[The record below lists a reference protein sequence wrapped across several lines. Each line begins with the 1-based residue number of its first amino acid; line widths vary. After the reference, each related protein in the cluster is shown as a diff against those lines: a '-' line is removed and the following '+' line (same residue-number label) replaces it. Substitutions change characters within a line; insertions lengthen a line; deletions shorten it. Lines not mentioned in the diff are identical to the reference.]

1 MLFKMLKKI
10 FPKTLLG
17 RSLTILFMPVLL
29 LQLVMSYVFVDRY
42 LSKVSELLAGS
53 IAAQVAVLTS
63 VLEREDL
70 PKKDLMPLLN
80 QHFGFEVE
88 VLPPQAPPKTLE
100 PAWLE
105 EYLRHSLDLHL
116 EHAFSTKLG
125 EDLSQIDVYTGD
137 HTYRFTFESKRFFL
151 KTTLILLWWALLTPF
166 LLLCIATVFMRN
178 QVRPLRHLAL
188 VVEAFG
194 KGRAVDPFEPK
205 GALEVRRVARTFH
218 AMRERITRQREQRTQ
233 MLAGVS
239 HDLRTPLT
247 RMSLQL
253 AVMPETPDVLAL
265 KEDLQEMTKTLEG
278 YLSFARGE
286 GAEAMVEI
294 DGPGFMDGVL
304 KGTSSER
311 VFATLPQEEWHLMG
325 RPHGLHRCLSNLV
338 HNALRYA
345 SHLWLEVSVE
355 ENGISF
361 LLDDNGPGIPV
372 SLREE
377 VFKPFIR
384 LEGSRNPAT
393 GGTGL
398 GLAIARDIARSHGGD
413 IELDES
419 PQGGLR
425 VHLFIP
431 S

>member
-1 MLFKMLKKI
+1 MLFKTLKKI

-70 PKKDLMPLLN
+70 SKRDLMPLLN

-88 VLPPQAPPKTLE
+88 VLPPQAPLTTLD

-105 EYLRHSLDLHL
+105 DYLVRALDLHL
-116 EHAFSTKLG
+116 EQAFSTKLG
-125 EDLSQIDVYTGD
+125 EDLSQISVYTGD

-166 LLLCIATVFMRN
+166 LLLCVATVFMRN
-178 QVRPLRHLAL
+178 QVRPLRHLAQ

-253 AVMPETPDVLAL
+253 AVMPESPDVLAL
-265 KEDLQEMTKTLEG
+265 KEDLHEMTKTLEG

-294 DGPGFMDGVL
+294 DGPAFMDGLL
-304 KGTSSER
+304 KGIATER
-311 VFATLPQEEWHLMG
+311 LFAILPQEAWHLMG
-325 RPHGLHRCLSNLV
+325 RPHSLHRCLSNLI
-338 HNALRYA
+338 HNALRFA
-345 SHLWLEVSVE
+345 SQLSLEVRVE
-355 ENGISF
+355 EAGVSF
-361 LLDDNGPGIPV
+361 LLDDNGPGIPE

-384 LEGSRNPAT
+384 LEQSRNPAT

-413 IELDES
+413 IELEES

-431 S
+431 F